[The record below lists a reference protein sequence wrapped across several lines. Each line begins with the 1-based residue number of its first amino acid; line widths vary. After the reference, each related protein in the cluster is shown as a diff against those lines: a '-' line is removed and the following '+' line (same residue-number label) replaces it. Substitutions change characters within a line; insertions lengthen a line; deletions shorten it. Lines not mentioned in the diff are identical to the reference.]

1 MTILPIARTGL
12 VVAVLLGLAACGQGP
27 TNAQPPEVAQS
38 GVIQV
43 RTGSPAFKVNGE
55 VVPQPLVDAYAKR
68 RGFDLNDPGQAQQI
82 KKEVGNLVAM
92 AQEARKRRLDQT
104 AEAEL
109 ERLNVLSGQLL
120 ASAVESVPVTDEQM
134 RAKYDEQ
141 VAAAGTLEYKLDH
154 ILYRNEEA
162 AKAAIAELDGG
173 KTFDAVMTEAQTD
186 TDAAQ
191 AQTLDFLQP
200 NVLPPALAEAVKA
213 LESGG
218 RAAAP
223 VQTDFGFHVFRVA
236 ETRPFSPPD
245 FDTVRDGIRQQI
257 QQERRAEFLKS
268 IEEAIRIE

>member
-1 MTILPIARTGL
+1 MTHRSFARTGL
-12 VVAVLLGLAACGQGP
+12 VTALALALAACGQGP

-43 RTGSPAFKVNGE
+43 RGGSPAFKVNGE

-82 KKEVGNLVAM
+82 KKEVANLVAM
-92 AQEARKRRLDQT
+92 AQEARKRRVDQT
-104 AEAEL
+104 PEAEL

-120 ASAVESVPVTDEQM
+120 STAVESTPISDDELK
-134 RAKYDEQ
+134 AKYDEQ

-173 KTFDAVMTEAQTD
+173 KAFEAVMSEAQTD
-186 TDAAQ
+186 TNVAQ
-191 AQTLDFLQP
+191 AQTFDFIQP
-200 NVLPPALAEAVKA
+200 TVLPPTLAEAVRA
-213 LESGG
+213 LAVGG

-223 VQTDFGFHVFRVA
+223 VQTEYGFHVFRIA
-236 ETRPFSPPD
+236 ETRPFSAPD
-245 FDTVRDGIRQQI
+245 FDTVKDGIRQQI
-257 QQERRAEFLKS
+257 QQERRAAFLKG
-268 IEEAIRIE
+268 IEDATRIE

>member
-38 GVIQV
+38 SVIQV

-82 KKEVGNLVAM
+82 KKEVANLVAM
-92 AQEARKRRLDQT
+92 AQEARKRRVDQT

-120 ASAVESVPVTDEQM
+120 SNVVESVPVTDEELK
-134 RAKYDEQ
+134 AKYDEQ

-154 ILYRNEEA
+154 ILYRNEES

-173 KTFDAVMTEAQTD
+173 KSFDAVMTEAQTD
-186 TDAAQ
+186 TNAAQ
-191 AQTLDFLQP
+191 AQTFDFIQP
-200 NVLPPALAEAVKA
+200 TVLPPAMAEAVRA
-213 LESGG
+213 LDVGG

-223 VQTDFGFHVFRVA
+223 VQTEYGFHVFRIA

-245 FDTVRDGIRQQI
+245 FDTVRDGIRQQV
-257 QQERRAEFLKS
+257 QQERRAAFLKG
-268 IEEAIRIE
+268 IEDATIIE